1 MTPQEK
7 AQAWKNLKQM
17 VSKVVDPTL
26 RTMMMAE
33 FRQRAIADWG
43 FDPETSAP
51 TAPQQVELDDWEK
64 ALVQDIKDY
73 KDYGVDL
80 HNRADPKQEAHNRML
95 SFIDGGGTLA
105 DIPENIKTDYIKT
118 LYNQCFNEWLEN
130 I

>member
-17 VSKVVDPTL
+17 VSKVFDPTL

-43 FDPETSAP
+43 FDPETSVP
-51 TAPQQVELDDWEK
+51 TKSQQVELDDWEK

-73 KDYGVDL
+73 KDYGMVQETQLELLFNGVVMSMQDL
-80 HNRADPKQEAHNRML
+80 VSMNLGSM
-95 SFIDGGGTLA
+95 
-105 DIPENIKTDYIKT
+105 
-118 LYNQCFNEWLEN
+118 
-130 I
+130 